1 MSFRSRL
8 LLFFTI
14 IVVVPMGAVALVLF
28 SITSQS
34 EIGKA
39 DARIAEGLRVAF
51 AVYRQ
56 DRAEAVPELRRI
68 ARERALQR
76 ALGASTPAAAQAQL
90 SRLIKPPVRALAL
103 YDKSRKLVAAAGAS
117 PPIAPALAA
126 PTTKKGRQFGSLAV
140 STTTPSSFVE
150 TVSGLTEL
158 DVRMF
163 TGNRRLAST
172 LRESGPGGQPK
183 SGKVDI
189 GGTSYRGRFEELQ
202 EPVGPPVSIGVF
214 TESGGITASI
224 GQSRVLIGVILLGFL
239 LLALVLS
246 VFIVRALQSQ
256 IDQFLGAARRLAK
269 GDFTTPVPT
278 HGDDE
283 FAALGQEFNKMSREL
298 EAKIEEVESKRR
310 ELEETIRRVGDA
322 FAAGLD
328 RQGLLELAVRTAVE
342 ACDAHAG
349 RAVPIDARRINS
361 VHIGGSADRL
371 MRAMTAAEREAF
383 VIREENV
390 AELLANLEPTTSDQ
404 PVEQHRPTSASID
417 GVHALAGP
425 LRARVGASSDIDYVG
440 VISIVREGQD
450 FNETERD
457 LFAYLVGQAAVS
469 IENANLHETVQHQA
483 VTDELTGLFNV
494 RHFQETLDYEIER
507 SRRFNSAVG
516 LAMLDIDDFKRV
528 NDTYGH
534 QQGDLVLVEVAR
546 CLRSLSRDIDEPAR
560 YGGEELAVILPQT
573 DLSGAELLAERM
585 RSTIAALEIKRL
597 DGNGTLKVTASFGV
611 ASLPQSAA
619 AGKESL
625 IAAADAALYRA
636 KRAGKN
642 RVERAEPAPATT

>member
-1 MSFRSRL
+1 MSFRTRL

-34 EIGKA
+34 QLGKA

-51 AVYRQ
+51 AIYRQ
-56 DRAEAVPELRRI
+56 DRAQAAPQLRRV
-68 ARERALQR
+68 ARRPALQR
-76 ALGASTPAAAQAQL
+76 ALRASSPSATRAELQKL
-90 SRLIKPPVRALAL
+90 LKPPVRSVAL
-103 YDKSRKLVAAAGAS
+103 YDTNGKLVAIAGDNPA
-117 PPIAPALAA
+117 IAPALAK
-126 PTTKKGRQFGSLAV
+126 PTTKRGKQFGSLAV
-140 STTTPSSFVE
+140 SVTSAGTFVE
-150 TVSGLTEL
+150 SVGGLTDL
-158 DVRMF
+158 DVRLF
-163 TGNRRLAST
+163 SRGQRLAST
-172 LRESGPGGQPK
+172 LKESGPGALPK
-183 SGKVDI
+183 SGKVKID
-189 GGTSYRGRFEELQ
+189 GTSYRGRFEEIQ
-202 EPVGPPVSIGVF
+202 EPVGPPVSVGTF
-214 TESGGITASI
+214 TESENITSSI

-239 LLALVLS
+239 ILALVLS

-269 GDFTTPVPT
+269 GDFSTPVPT

-283 FAALGQEFNKMSREL
+283 FAMLGQEFNKMSREL
-298 EAKIEEVESKRR
+298 EAKIAEVEAKRR

-342 ACDAHAG
+342 ACDADAG
-349 RAVPIDARRINS
+349 RAVPIDARRMHA
-361 VHIGGSADRL
+361 VHIGGSHERL
-371 MRAMTAAEREAF
+371 MRAITAAERDAF
-383 VIREENV
+383 IIRDENV
-390 AELLANLEPTTSDQ
+390 AELLANLEPAGKEQ

-417 GVHALAGP
+417 GVHAMAGP
-425 LRARVGASSDIDYVG
+425 LRARVGAGSEIDYVG
-440 VISIVREGQD
+440 VISIVREGPN
-450 FNETERD
+450 FNETERE

-494 RHFQETLDYEIER
+494 RHFQESLDNEIER
-507 SRRFNSAVG
+507 SRRFQSSVG

-534 QQGDLVLVEVAR
+534 QQGDLVLLEVAR
-546 CLRSLSRDIDEPAR
+546 CLRALSRDIDEPAR

-573 DLSGAELLAERM
+573 DLGGAELLAERM
-585 RSTIAALEIKRL
+585 RSAIEALHIKRL
-597 DGNGTLKVTASFGV
+597 DGRGTLAVTASFGV
-611 ASLPQSAA
+611 ASLPQSA
-619 AGKESL
+619 GDKEAL

-642 RVERAEPAPATT
+642 RVERAEPARATT

>member
-1 MSFRSRL
+1 MSFRTRL

-34 EIGKA
+34 QLGKA

-56 DRAEAVPELRRI
+56 DRAEAVPALRRI
-68 ARERALQR
+68 AREPALQR
-76 ALGASTPAAAQAQL
+76 ALDAKDPAKARAQL
-90 SRLIKPPVRALAL
+90 AKLLKPPIRSVAL
-103 YDKSRKLVAAAGAS
+103 YANNGKVVAVAGDNPA
-117 PPIAPALAA
+117 IAPAIAK
-126 PTTKKGRQFGSLAV
+126 PTNKKGKQLGTLAV
-140 STTTPSSFVE
+140 SVTSASTFVE
-150 TVSGLTEL
+150 SVGGLTDL
-158 DVRMF
+158 DLRLF
-163 TGNRRLAST
+163 SGRQRLAST
-172 LRESGPGGQPK
+172 LTENGPTRIPR
-183 SGKVDI
+183 SGKVTID
-189 GGTSYRGRFEELQ
+189 GTSYRGRTEELQ
-202 EPVGPPVSIGVF
+202 ERVGPPVSIA
-214 TESGGITASI
+214 TLTPSDNITSSI

-239 LLALVLS
+239 VLALVLS

-269 GDFTTPVPT
+269 GDFSTPVPT

-298 EAKIEEVESKRR
+298 EAKIAEVEAKRR

-342 ACDAHAG
+342 ACDADAG
-349 RAVPIDARRINS
+349 RAVPIDARRMHA
-361 VHIGGSADRL
+361 VHIGGSHERL
-371 MRAMTAAEREAF
+371 MRAITAAERDAF
-383 VIREENV
+383 IIRDENV
-390 AELLANLEPTTSDQ
+390 AELLANLEATGKDQ
-404 PVEQHRPTSASID
+404 PVEQHRPTFASID
-417 GVHALAGP
+417 GVHAMAGP
-425 LRARVGASSDIDYVG
+425 LRARAGFGSEIDYVG
-440 VISIVREGQD
+440 VISIVREGPS
-450 FNETERD
+450 FNETERE

-494 RHFQETLDYEIER
+494 RHFQESLDNEIER
-507 SRRFNSAVG
+507 SRRFQSSVG

-534 QQGDLVLVEVAR
+534 QQGDLVLLEVAR
-546 CLRSLSRDIDEPAR
+546 CLRALSRDIDEPAR

-573 DLSGAELLAERM
+573 DLNGAELLAERM
-585 RSTIAALEIKRL
+585 RVAIEALNIKRL
-597 DGNGTLKVTASFGV
+597 DGQGTLGVTASFGV
-611 ASLPQSAA
+611 AALPQSA
-619 AGKESL
+619 GDKESL

-636 KRAGKN
+636 KRSGKN
-642 RVERAEPAPATT
+642 RVEHAEAARATT

>member
-1 MSFRSRL
+1 
-8 LLFFTI
+8 
-14 IVVVPMGAVALVLF
+14 
-28 SITSQS
+28 
-34 EIGKA
+34 
-39 DARIAEGLRVAF
+39 
-51 AVYRQ
+51 
-56 DRAEAVPELRRI
+56 
-68 ARERALQR
+68 
-76 ALGASTPAAAQAQL
+76 
-90 SRLIKPPVRALAL
+90 
-103 YDKSRKLVAAAGAS
+103 
-117 PPIAPALAA
+117 
-126 PTTKKGRQFGSLAV
+126 
-140 STTTPSSFVE
+140 
-150 TVSGLTEL
+150 VSGLTDL
-158 DVRMF
+158 DIRLF
-163 TGNRRLAST
+163 TRNQRLAST
-172 LRESGPGGQPK
+172 LDEGGENVPPT
-183 SGKVDI
+183 SGKVNI

-202 EPVGPPVSIGVF
+202 EPVGPPLSIGVF
-214 TESGGITASI
+214 TESEGITTSI
-224 GQSRVLIGVILLGFL
+224 SQSRVLIGVILLGFL
-239 LLALVLS
+239 VLALVLS

-256 IDQFLGAARRLAK
+256 IDQFLGAARRLSK
-269 GDFTTPVPT
+269 GDFSKPVPT

-298 EAKIEEVESKRR
+298 EMKIQEVESKRR

-342 ACDAHAG
+342 ACDADAG
-349 RAVPIDARRINS
+349 RAVPIDARRMHA
-361 VHIGGSADRL
+361 VHIGGSHARL
-371 MRAMTAAEREAF
+371 MEAITAAERNAF
-383 VIREENV
+383 AIREENV
-390 AELLANLEPTTSDQ
+390 AELLANLEPAGTDQ
-404 PVEQHRPTSASID
+404 PVEQHRPTSATID

-425 LRARVGASSDIDYVG
+425 LRARVGAGSDIDYVG

-494 RHFQETLDYEIER
+494 RHFQDTLDYEIER
-507 SRRFNSAVG
+507 SRRFSSPVG

-597 DGNGTLKVTASFGV
+597 DGNGVLKVTASFGV
-611 ASLPQSAA
+611 ASLPQSASD
-619 AGKESL
+619 KESL

-636 KRAGKN
+636 KRGGKN
-642 RVERAEPAPATT
+642 RVERAEPVEAAT

>member
-1 MSFRSRL
+1 M
-8 LLFFTI
+8 
-14 IVVVPMGAVALVLF
+14 
-28 SITSQS
+28 
-34 EIGKA
+34 
-39 DARIAEGLRVAF
+39 
-51 AVYRQ
+51 
-56 DRAEAVPELRRI
+56 
-68 ARERALQR
+68 
-76 ALGASTPAAAQAQL
+76 
-90 SRLIKPPVRALAL
+90 
-103 YDKSRKLVAAAGAS
+103 
-117 PPIAPALAA
+117 
-126 PTTKKGRQFGSLAV
+126 
-140 STTTPSSFVE
+140 
-150 TVSGLTEL
+150 
-158 DVRMF
+158 
-163 TGNRRLAST
+163 
-172 LRESGPGGQPK
+172 
-183 SGKVDI
+183 
-189 GGTSYRGRFEELQ
+189 
-202 EPVGPPVSIGVF
+202 
-214 TESGGITASI
+214 
-224 GQSRVLIGVILLGFL
+224 LIGVILLGFL
-239 LLALVLS
+239 ILALVLS
-246 VFIVRALQSQ
+246 VLTVRALQSQ

-298 EAKIEEVESKRR
+298 EAKIQEVESKRR

-342 ACDAHAG
+342 ACDADAG
-349 RAVPIDARRINS
+349 RAVPIDARRMHS
-361 VHIGGSADRL
+361 VHIGGSHERL
-371 MRAMTAAEREAF
+371 MHAITAAERDAF

-390 AELLANLEPTTSDQ
+390 AELLANLEPTSNDQ
-404 PVEQHRPTSASID
+404 PVEQHRPTAASID

-425 LRARVGASSDIDYVG
+425 LRARIGAGSDIDYVG

-494 RHFQETLDYEIER
+494 RHFQESLDNEIER

-534 QQGDLVLVEVAR
+534 QQGDLVLLEVAR

-585 RSTIAALEIKRL
+585 RATIAALEIKRL
-597 DGNGTLKVTASFGV
+597 DGKGVLRVTASFGV
-611 ASLPQSAA
+611 ASLPQSAG
-619 AGKESL
+619 GKESL

>member
-1 MSFRSRL
+1 MSFRTRL

-34 EIGKA
+34 QLGKA
-39 DARIAEGLRVAF
+39 DARIAEALRVGF

-56 DRAEAVPELRRI
+56 DRSEALPQLQRI
-68 ARERALQR
+68 AREPALRRALS
-76 ALGASTPAAAQAQL
+76 AKTPAAAQAQL
-90 SRLIKPPVRALAL
+90 KLLLRPPVRSIAL
-103 YDKSRKLVAAAGAS
+103 YDKNGKQVAIVGDS
-117 PPIAPALAA
+117 PAIAPALAR
-126 PTTKKGRQFGSLAV
+126 PTTKAGKQFGSLAV
-140 STTTPSSFVE
+140 SVTSPSSFVE
-150 TVSGLTEL
+150 SVGGLTDL
-158 DVRMF
+158 DVRLF
-163 TGNRRLAST
+163 AGGRRIGSTINETGP
-172 LRESGPGGQPK
+172 SGLPR
-183 SGKVDI
+183 SGKVTID
-189 GGTSYRGRFEELQ
+189 GTGYRGRFEEIQ
-202 EPVGPPVSIGVF
+202 EPVGRPVQLGTFVQSDD
-214 TESGGITASI
+214 ITSSI

-239 LLALVLS
+239 VLALVLS

-269 GDFTTPVPT
+269 GDFSTPVPT

-298 EAKIEEVESKRR
+298 EAKIAEVEAKRT

-342 ACDAHAG
+342 ACDADAG
-349 RAVPIDARRINS
+349 RAVPIDARRMHS
-361 VHIGGSADRL
+361 VHIGGSHDRL
-371 MRAMTAAEREAF
+371 MKAITAAERDAF
-383 VIREENV
+383 MIREENV
-390 AELLANLEPTTSDQ
+390 ADLLANLEAAGNDQ
-404 PVEQHRPTSASID
+404 PVEQLRPTSASID
-417 GVHALAGP
+417 GVHAMAGP
-425 LRARVGASSDIDYVG
+425 LRARVGAGSEVDYVG
-440 VISIVREGQD
+440 VISIVREGPN
-450 FNETERD
+450 FNETERE

-494 RHFQETLDYEIER
+494 RHFQESLDNEIER
-507 SRRFNSAVG
+507 SRRFQSSVG

-534 QQGDLVLVEVAR
+534 QQGDLVLLEVAR
-546 CLRSLSRDIDEPAR
+546 CLRALSRDIDEPAR

-573 DLSGAELLAERM
+573 DLNGAELLAERM
-585 RSTIAALEIKRL
+585 RSAIEALHIKRL
-597 DGNGTLKVTASFGV
+597 DGQGSLSVTASFGV
-611 ASLPQSAA
+611 ASLPQSA
-619 AGKESL
+619 GDKESL

-636 KRAGKN
+636 KRGGKN
-642 RVERAEPAPATT
+642 RVDRAEPVRAAT

>member
-1 MSFRSRL
+1 MSFRTRL

-34 EIGKA
+34 QLGKA

-56 DRAEAVPELRRI
+56 DRAEASPQLQRI
-68 ARERALQR
+68 ARQPALRRAL
-76 ALGASTPAAAQAQL
+76 AAKTPAAAQAQL
-90 SRLIKPPVRALAL
+90 RRLLGPPVRSVAL
-103 YDKSRKLVAAAGAS
+103 YNTNGKLMASAGDN
-117 PPIAPALAA
+117 PPIAPALAR
-126 PTTKKGRQFGSLAV
+126 PTSKSGKQFGSLAV
-140 STTTPSSFVE
+140 SVTSASSFVE
-150 TVSGLTEL
+150 SVGGLTDLE
-158 DVRMF
+158 VRLF
-163 TGNRRLAST
+163 AGNQPIAST
-172 LRESGPGGQPK
+172 LTESARSGPPT
-183 SGKVDI
+183 SGKVEID
-189 GGTSYRGRFEELQ
+189 GTSYRGRFEEIQ
-202 EPVGPPVSIGVF
+202 EPVGRAVSVGAF
-214 TESGGITASI
+214 TESEGITSSI

-239 LLALVLS
+239 VLALVLS

-269 GDFTTPVPT
+269 GDFSTPVPT

-298 EAKIEEVESKRR
+298 EAKIAEVETKRA

-342 ACDAHAG
+342 ACDADAG
-349 RAVPIDARRINS
+349 RAVPIDARRMHA
-361 VHIGGSADRL
+361 VHIGGNHERL
-371 MRAMTAAEREAF
+371 MQAITAAERDAF
-383 VIREENV
+383 IIRDENV
-390 AELLANLEPTTSDQ
+390 AELLANLEPSGKEQ
-404 PVEQHRPTSASID
+404 PVEQHRPTSASVD
-417 GVHALAGP
+417 GVHAMAGP
-425 LRARVGASSDIDYVG
+425 LRARVGAGSEIDYVG
-440 VISIVREGQD
+440 VISIVREGEN
-450 FNETERD
+450 FNETERE

-494 RHFQETLDYEIER
+494 RHFQESLNNEIER
-507 SRRFNSAVG
+507 SRRFQSSVG
-516 LAMLDIDDFKRV
+516 LAMLDIDNFKRV

-534 QQGDLVLVEVAR
+534 QQGDLVLLEVAR
-546 CLRSLSRDIDEPAR
+546 CLRALSRDIDEPAR

-573 DLSGAELLAERM
+573 DLGGAELLAERM
-585 RSTIAALEIKRL
+585 RSAIEALNVKRL
-597 DGNGTLKVTASFGV
+597 DGHGTLSVTASFGV
-611 ASLPQSAA
+611 ASLPQSA
-619 AGKESL
+619 GDKESL

-636 KRAGKN
+636 KGAGKN
-642 RVERAEPAPATT
+642 RVERAEPARAAT

>member
-1 MSFRSRL
+1 MSFRTRL

-34 EIGKA
+34 ELGKA

-56 DRAEAVPELRRI
+56 DRAEATPALQRIARKPELR
-68 ARERALQR
+68 A
-76 ALGASTPAAAQAQL
+76 ALGTHKPGEAQKLLARLVKPPVTSVAIYDDQGKLAAQAGDATM
-90 SRLIKPPVRALAL
+90 V
-103 YDKSRKLVAAAGAS
+103 
-117 PPIAPALAA
+117 APALAA
-126 PTTKKGRQFGSLAV
+126 PTDKRGKQFGSLAV
-140 STTTPSSFVE
+140 SVTSPSKFVE
-150 TVSGLTEL
+150 SVGGLTDLE
-158 DVRMF
+158 VRLF
-163 TGNRRLAST
+163 SGKRLLAST
-172 LRESGPGGQPK
+172 LRETGGQPAPK

-189 GGTSYRGRFEELQ
+189 DGTGYRGRFEELQ
-202 EPVGPPVSIGVF
+202 EPVGRPVSIGVF
-214 TESGGITASI
+214 TQSEGITASI

-239 LLALVLS
+239 ALALLLS

-256 IDQFLGAARRLAK
+256 IEQFLGAARRLAK
-269 GDFTTPVPT
+269 GDFSQPVPT
-278 HGDDE
+278 QGDDE

-298 EAKIEEVESKRR
+298 AGKIEEVESKRR

-322 FAAGLD
+322 FATGLD

-342 ACDAHAG
+342 ACEADAGHAL
-349 RAVPIDARRINS
+349 PIDAKRMHR
-361 VHIGGSADRL
+361 VHVGGTHERL
-371 MRAMTAAEREAF
+371 MEALTAAERDAF
-383 VIREENV
+383 KIRKENV
-390 AELLANLEPTTSDQ
+390 AELLANLESTSSEA

-417 GVHALAGP
+417 SVHALAGP
-425 LRARVGASSDIDYVG
+425 LRARVGVSSEVDYVG
-440 VISIVREGQD
+440 VISIVREGPD
-450 FNETERD
+450 FTETERD

-494 RHFQETLDYEIER
+494 RHFQDALENEIER
-507 SRRFNSAVG
+507 SRRFSSSVG
-516 LAMLDIDDFKRV
+516 LAMLDIDDFKLV

-573 DLSGAELLAERM
+573 DVSGAELLAERM
-585 RSTIAALEIKRL
+585 RSAVADLTIKRL
-597 DGNGTLKVTASFGV
+597 DGHGSLQVTASFGV
-611 ASLPQSAA
+611 AALPGSAMD
-619 AGKESL
+619 KESL

-636 KRAGKN
+636 KRGGKN
-642 RVERAEPAPATT
+642 RVERADVTPAAT